1 MVVKKYKYSCDKCK
15 FFTDNKFNYTTHQ
28 QTSKHL
34 MNYNICKDCL
44 NEFEYPYLL
53 KKHLNRKTPCSSPSV
68 AVISDLSSELSVAV
82 ISDLSSEL
90 SVAVVRDLSPELCGP
105 NGPSIMIKDLPLVK
119 CATRKSKYYYL
130 RTDNNYNVEDGTLQ
144 CFTCV
149 TRIQLTSND
158 CHRSHDIPKSRG
170 GGWEKENI
178 YLCCNKCNNA
188 MSNKFGVN
196 EYKILRQTL

>member
-53 KKHLNRKTPCSSPSV
+53 KKHLNRKTPCSSP
-68 AVISDLSSELSVAV
+68 
-82 ISDLSSEL
+82 